1 MCVPSSSALSLALL
15 LGAPPDEPLVVA
27 QGLAR
32 AHDDDTQRINAR
44 ELEPHT
50 LARCAH
56 RLPPIPSG
64 VSAHMRAWPPERS
77 STGTYI

>member
-44 ELEPHT
+44 ELEPLT
-50 LARCAH
+50 LTRCTH
-56 RLPPIPSG
+56 RRPPIPCG
-64 VSAHMRAWPPERS
+64 VPGNMHAWQPERS
-77 STGTYI
+77 SAGTYI